1 MFEEIDEIPGEGG
14 LVGEKFLDS
23 ISGPSDLVVNNS
35 QSHVFAT
42 VSKLRPDEI
51 IRTICKTT
59 T

>member
-35 QSHVFAT
+35 
-42 VSKLRPDEI
+42 VSSFCNCFQAE
-51 IRTICKTT
+51 T
-59 T
+59 